1 MHLLRIVQIN
11 WLLLHL
17 LTNHIRRSKLS
28 WILLDLSKLV
38 SFLGLSLDLAISLYY
53 LFCEHKLGFWKSKFL
68 ISIIQIINSRLCVCF
83 LKWILSISVQDL
95 PLSNLVMVLIVV
107 ILAESTLMNSWGREL
122 RQWMIVT
129 AVVFWRLY
137 LLNIKIRYSWGFW
150 IVFV

>member
-17 LTNHIRRSKLS
+17 LTNHLRRSKLS

-68 ISIIQIINSRLCVCF
+68 ISIILIINSRLCVCF
-83 LKWILSISVQDL
+83 LKWILSISVQHL